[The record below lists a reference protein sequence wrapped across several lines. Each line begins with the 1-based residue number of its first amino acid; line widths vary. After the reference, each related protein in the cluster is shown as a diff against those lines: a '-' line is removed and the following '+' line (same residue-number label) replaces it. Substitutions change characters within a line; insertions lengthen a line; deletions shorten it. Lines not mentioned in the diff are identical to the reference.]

1 MECKM
6 VSKINDVL
14 ENQMKL
20 RNSLQ
25 NRKNQLKREL
35 LQVEREIKANDDA
48 ILNSCQHNWVRDT
61 AYYGPYEKP
70 DNICTICHSIHY
82 RF

>member
-20 RNSLQ
+20 RTSLQ

>member
-1 MECKM
+1 M

-20 RNSLQ
+20 RTSLQ